1 MSVQCAAR
9 FAPPPPVE
17 STAGLSA
24 SGRPHGSSA
33 RRGLGTGTV
42 LLLAGGAA
50 ASAWAAPASADAQV
64 EAPAPDEQRE
74 SASDLPVQSPR
85 TAVGSPV
92 SPLWSAATMPGALDA
107 APTGVATAE
116 SAPIVHASPPQ
127 TSPERIQDRLAQTT
141 LVLRSGE
148 SLWSLTGQ
156 LLGPDASAAE
166 IARSWPLLWEANA
179 DQIRDPDQV
188 AAGTV
193 LQVPPQLLPEQ

>member
-92 SPLWSAATMPGALDA
+92 SPLWSAATMPGTLDA
-107 APTGVATAE
+107 APIGAATAE

-127 TSPERIQDRLAQTT
+127 TSPERIQDRLAQAAADSFRTPAARAQLAQLGFLET
-141 LVLRSGE
+141 PPGPEPLR
-148 SLWSLTGQ
+148 
-156 LLGPDASAAE
+156 ARIAE
-166 IARSWPLLWEANA
+166 EFALHRELMAR
-179 DQIRDPDQV
+179 
-188 AAGTV
+188 AGI
-193 LQVPPQLLPEQ
+193 QPE